1 MSDNIVLYFN
11 PETEQPIKL
20 LLLSY
25 HRLVETN
32 CISPPSL
39 GLPPPS
45 LGLDC
50 ML

>member
-39 GLPPPS
+39 GL
-45 LGLDC
+45 DC